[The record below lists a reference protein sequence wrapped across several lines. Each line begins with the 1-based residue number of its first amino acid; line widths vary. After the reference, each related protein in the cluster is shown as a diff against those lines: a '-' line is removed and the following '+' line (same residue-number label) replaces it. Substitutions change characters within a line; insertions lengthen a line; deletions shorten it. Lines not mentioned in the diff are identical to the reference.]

1 MFVSRFGLAVRR
13 SVDTVL
19 SLSLTER
26 VPVCVCV
33 NSRLCE
39 WGKTGEGA
47 GVGGCWDTRAFLRM
61 FGPT

>member
-39 WGKTGEGA
+39 WGKTG
-47 GVGGCWDTRAFLRM
+47 GGRGWEDTRAFLRM